1 MPASPAIS
9 PGSAKSSVID
19 PLSRSMLMRIAKS
32 AAPIGAEIFDIDL
45 AAGVDQN
52 AFDAIVDAFH
62 QHAVIAFRNQNK
74 LSTEQQ
80 VAFSRRF
87 GDLDVNVRSEF
98 NKDGRPE
105 VLVLSNITQ
114 DGKPIGVVDAGRYWH
129 TDLCYLKKPARATI
143 LHALEVPMDG
153 SEPLGD
159 TRYASMTAAYDAL
172 CADMKKRLNGLK
184 AVHSYRYTYE
194 KKATDFKLRPKL
206 AERGTDWLPPDV
218 VHDVIRTHP
227 YTGQKCLYVNEGYT
241 TRIVDLPAHESD
253 ELLNELKAHAVQP
266 RFQYAHKWAV
276 GDLVMWDNC
285 LTQHKAIP
293 DYALPQRRL
302 LERTTVLGA
311 ADIGALA

>member
-1 MPASPAIS
+1 
-9 PGSAKSSVID
+9 
-19 PLSRSMLMRIAKS
+19 MRIVKS

-45 AAGVDQN
+45 AAGFDQST
-52 AFDAIVDAFH
+52 FDAIVDAFH
-62 QHAVIAFRNQNK
+62 EHAVIAFRHQQR
-74 LSTEQQ
+74 LTTEQQ
-80 VAFSRRF
+80 IDFSRRF

-105 VLVLSNITQ
+105 VLVLSNIMR

-143 LHALEVPMDG
+143 LHALEIPMSG
-153 SEPLGD
+153 NAPLGD

-172 CADMKKRLNGLK
+172 SPDMQKRLQGLK

-194 KKATDFKLRPKL
+194 KKAVDFKLRAKL
-206 AERGTDWLPPDV
+206 AERGTDWLPPDF

-241 TRIVDLPAHESD
+241 TRIIGLPEDESD
-253 ELLNELKAHAVQP
+253 ALLNELKAHAVQP
-266 RFQYAHKWAV
+266 QFQYAHKWAV

-285 LTQHKAIP
+285 LVQHRATP

-302 LERTTVLGA
+302 LERTTVLNA
-311 ADIGALA
+311 ADIGVLA

>member
-1 MPASPAIS
+1 
-9 PGSAKSSVID
+9 
-19 PLSRSMLMRIAKS
+19 MRIVRS

-45 AAGVDQN
+45 SAGVEPN
-52 AFDAIVDAFH
+52 AFDAIAQALH
-62 QHAVIAFRNQNK
+62 QHAVIAFRNQTR
-74 LSTEQQ
+74 LTTEQQ

-87 GDLDVNVRSEF
+87 GELDVNVRSEF

-105 VLVLSNITQ
+105 VLVLSNITR

-143 LHALEVPMDG
+143 LHALEVPMNG
-153 SEPLGD
+153 NTPLGD
-159 TRYASMTAAYDAL
+159 TRFASMTAAYDAL
-172 CADMKKRLNGLK
+172 AAGMKKHLEGLK

-194 KKATDFKLRPKL
+194 KKAADFKLRPKL

-218 VHDVIRTHP
+218 VHDVVRTHP
-227 YTGQKCLYVNEGYT
+227 YTGQQCLYVNEGYT
-241 TRIVDLPAHESD
+241 TRIVGLSAGESD
-253 ELLNELKAHAVQP
+253 ALLQELKAHAVQP
-266 RFQYAHKWAV
+266 QFQYAHKWAV

-285 LTQHKAIP
+285 LTQHKATS

-302 LERTTVLGA
+302 LERTTVLAA